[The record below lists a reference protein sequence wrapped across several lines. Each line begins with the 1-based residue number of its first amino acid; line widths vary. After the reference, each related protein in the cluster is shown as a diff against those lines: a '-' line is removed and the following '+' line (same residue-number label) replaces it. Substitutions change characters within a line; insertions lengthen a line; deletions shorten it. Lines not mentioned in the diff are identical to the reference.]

1 MLRGA
6 ALVVAV
12 AGVAMLAVTAAVSA
26 ADPPAAPPPA
36 GPPVSAP
43 PRPIVVA
50 LSLRDPVLQAG
61 VVKGREVILARGF
74 EAALARVL
82 ARRLGVGID
91 RFVYVP
97 SRTRLLAA
105 SGASWDVALDA
116 IERPR
121 GGRADLTAS
130 YLTSDVAVVTR
141 RGLARPRSVSELR
154 GAYLCA
160 VRGSTGASAAAA
172 LRPRVPTL
180 AVAGLDRLRSVLR
193 TGTCDAALVPAV
205 QAGRLLAGQRGLLGP
220 VVGRLRRGD
229 GIGASVPAGSSLDR
243 RAVDRELAR
252 LRRDGTLGRLARLWL
267 GLDPAALAVLR

>member
-1 MLRGA
+1 M
-6 ALVVAV
+6 
-12 AGVAMLAVTAAVSA
+12 SA

-105 SGASWDVALDA
+105 SGASWDLALDA

-121 GGRADLTAS
+121 GGRAD
-130 YLTSDVAVVTR
+130 SDRLVPHER
-141 RGLARPRSVSELR
+141 RGRRHAPRPRAAPERLGAPRGVPLR
-154 GAYLCA
+154 RAREHGRRRRRRAPSRACRRSPSPASTVCA
-160 VRGSTGASAAAA
+160 AS
-172 LRPRVPTL
+172 
-180 AVAGLDRLRSVLR
+180 LR

-205 QAGRLLAGQRGLLGP
+205 QAGRLLAGRRGLLGP
-220 VVGRLRRGD
+220 VVGRVRRGD
-229 GIGASVPAGSSLDR
+229 GIGASVPVGSSLDR

>member
-26 ADPPAAPPPA
+26 ADPPAAPPPTGA
-36 GPPVSAP
+36 PVSAP

-74 EAALARVL
+74 EAALARML
-82 ARRLGVGID
+82 ASRLGVGID

-97 SRTRLLAA
+97 SRTLAA
-105 SGASWDVALDA
+105 SGASWDLALDA
-116 IERPR
+116 LERPR
-121 GGRADLTAS
+121 SGRADLTAS

-154 GAYLCA
+154 GANLCA
-160 VRGSTGASAAAA
+160 VRGSTGASAAAT

-220 VVGRLRRGD
+220 VVGRVRRGD

-267 GLDPAALAVLR
+267 GLDPAALALLR